1 MHKITQHPGAHI
13 AAILARH
20 DVKRRDAAAA
30 MGIQESTLS
39 RYCAGKMTLSVDLAK
54 KISVY
59 LSLCPAEL
67 LSRQAEY
74 ELSLLEAEHY
84 KHIKPL
90 KILT

>member
-1 MHKITQHPGAHI
+1 MHKIPQHPGTCI
-13 AAILARH
+13 ADILIRH
-20 DVKRRDAAAA
+20 GVKRCDAAAA

-59 LSLCPAEL
+59 LSLSPTEL
-67 LSRQAEY
+67 LSKQAEY
-74 ELSLLEAEHY
+74 ELSLLKAEHY
-84 KHIKPL
+84 NHIKPL